1 MKLQK
6 QTAKLIHAIWQLLL
20 CAALTAP
27 AFAHDPG
34 LSNIELRL
42 AGGQLIAFL
51 AFNRAEIAPLV
62 NIDTNGDG
70 KYSAEEF
77 AAARPKLEALANAML
92 EVTANGQRLTVLG
105 SKVEL
110 DDANDVLFYLTFAG
124 DAALPIQAKSLLLPK
139 LARGHRHVISLRGE
153 QGQTINEQILDAQHD
168 TFDSS
173 ANPTNASAT
182 QAAAFSFSE
191 FVKLGIEHIFTG
203 YDHLAFLFALLI
215 VGSSLKEAA
224 KIITSFTLAHS
235 LTLAV
240 ATLGWV
246 TLRSTIV
253 EPLIAASIVYVG
265 VENLVRHNYEKRWL
279 LTWCFGLIHG
289 FGFASVLRDLGI
301 GANGGGVAMPL
312 FSFNLGVE
320 IGQLSL
326 AVLALPLIWHL
337 HKSPTFAK
345 RYVPVCSVLVALVGA
360 YWLIQR
366 TLL

>member
-1 MKLQK
+1 MKQQNQPARLMR
-6 QTAKLIHAIWQLLL
+6 ALWQLLL
-20 CAALTAP
+20 CAMLVQP
-27 AFAHDPG
+27 AWAHDPG

-62 NIDTNGDG
+62 TIDSNGDG

-77 AAARPKLEALANAML
+77 AAARPKLEALANTML
-92 EVTANGQRLTVLG
+92 EVTANGQRLSVLS
-105 SKVEL
+105 SKAEL
-110 DDANDVLFYLTFAG
+110 DDFNDVLFYITFLG
-124 DAALPIQAKSLLLPK
+124 DAALPIKAKSLLLPK

-153 QGQTINEQILDAQHD
+153 QGQTINEQILDVAHD

-173 ANPTNASAT
+173 ANATSASAN

-203 YDHLAFLFALLI
+203 YDHLLFLFALLI
-215 VGSSLKEAA
+215 VGGSFKEAA

-246 TLRSTIV
+246 SLPSKVV

-265 VENLVRHNYEKRWL
+265 IENLVRHNYEKRWL

-289 FGFASVLRDLGI
+289 FGFASVLRELGI
-301 GANGGGVAMPL
+301 GVNGGGVALPL

-320 IGQLSL
+320 IGQISIAIL
-326 AVLALPLIWHL
+326 VLPLIWHF
-337 HKSPTFAK
+337 HKSPIFMK
-345 RYVPVCSVLVALVGA
+345 RYVPVCSVLVALAGA

>member
-1 MKLQK
+1 MKHQK
-6 QTAKLIHAIWQLLL
+6 LTAKLLCVLWQLLL
-20 CAALTAP
+20 VIALVQP
-27 AFAHDPG
+27 ARAHDPG

-51 AFNRAEIAPLV
+51 AFNRAEIDPLV
-62 NIDTNGDG
+62 TIDANSDG
-70 KYSAEEF
+70 KYTAEEL
-77 AAARPKLEALANAML
+77 AAARPKLEALANEML

-105 SKVEL
+105 SKAEL
-110 DDANDVLFYLTFAG
+110 DDANDVLFYITFAG
-124 DAALPIQAKSLLLPK
+124 DTALPIKTKSLLLPR

-153 QGQTINEQILDAQHD
+153 QGQTINEQILDATHD

-173 ANPTNASAT
+173 ANPAEASAN
-182 QAAAFSFSE
+182 QAASVSFGE

-203 YDHLAFLFALLI
+203 YDHLLFLFALLI
-215 VGSSLKEAA
+215 VGGSLKEAA

-246 TLRSTIV
+246 SLRSTIV

-265 VENLVRHNYEKRWL
+265 IENLVRHNYEKRWL

-289 FGFASVLRDLGI
+289 FGFASVLRELGI
-301 GANGGGVAMPL
+301 GANGSGVAMPL

-320 IGQLSL
+320 IGQIAI
-326 AVLALPLIWHL
+326 AVLVLPIIWRL
-337 HKSPTFAK
+337 HKSPNFVK
-345 RYVPVCSVLVALVGA
+345 RAVPACSVLVVLAGA
-360 YWLIQR
+360 YWLIER

>member
-1 MKLQK
+1 MNLPR
-6 QTAKLIHAIWQLLL
+6 LISFLS
-20 CAALTAP
+20 AALLSLALSLP

-34 LSNIELRL
+34 LSNIELRML
-42 AGGQLIAFL
+42 GSQLVVFIAV
-51 AFNRAEIAPLV
+51 NRAELEPLLKL
-62 NIDTNGDG
+62 DANGDG
-70 KYSAEEF
+70 NFTPEEF
-77 AAARPKLEALANAML
+77 AAARPRLDALANTML
-92 EVTANGQRLTVLG
+92 EITANGQRLTLLNN
-105 SKVEL
+105 KAEL

-124 DAALPIQAKSLLLPK
+124 NLALPIKAKSLLLPK
-139 LARGHRHVISLRGE
+139 LARGHRHVISLRNE
-153 QGQTINEQILDAQHD
+153 QGQIVNEQILDAAHD

-173 ANPTNASAT
+173 ANAANADAS

-203 YDHLAFLFALLI
+203 YDHLLFLLALLI
-215 VGSSLKEAA
+215 VGSTLKEAA

-240 ATLGWV
+240 ATLGWINLPSKV
-246 TLRSTIV
+246 V

-265 VENLVRHNYEKRWL
+265 IENLVRHNYDKRWL

-320 IGQLSL
+320 IGQIAI
-326 AVLALPLIWHL
+326 AVLVLPLIWRL
-337 HKSPTFAK
+337 HKTPAFAQ
-345 RYVPVCSVLVALVGA
+345 RAVPVCSVLVALAGA

-366 TLL
+366 TLW